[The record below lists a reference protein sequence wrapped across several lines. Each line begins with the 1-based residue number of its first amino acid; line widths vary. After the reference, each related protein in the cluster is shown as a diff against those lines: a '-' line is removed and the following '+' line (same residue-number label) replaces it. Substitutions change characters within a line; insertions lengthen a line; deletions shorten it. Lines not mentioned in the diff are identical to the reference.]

1 MGCYTFDSGGGFT
14 ILVPVYKVGSHE
26 SHSTARM
33 ALDCGWAGNCQ
44 GQPAAMQLPAI
55 AGNCHHPF
63 LVGHHGGGW
72 QWLSTQLA
80 NVFDKAIE
88 KHGGQDALAQ
98 TIASEIDE
106 RPIEAL
112 RLLATL
118 MPKNINLNAEIS
130 PSDSLT
136 AALSN
141 VQQALEVQRSE
152 KAQVIEAEYS
162 DEQSENDKAD

>member
-1 MGCYTFDSGGGFT
+1 MTNSVKETRGRKPYKNGG
-14 ILVPVYKVGSHE
+14 
-26 SHSTARM
+26 
-33 ALDCGWAGNCQ
+33 
-44 GQPAAMQLPAI
+44 
-55 AGNCHHPF
+55 
-63 LVGHHGGGW
+63 HGGGW
-72 QWLSTQLA
+72 QRLSSQLA

-118 MPKNINLNAEIS
+118 MPKNINLSAEIS

-141 VQQALEVQRSE
+141 VQNALELQRSE
-152 KAQVIEAEYS
+152 KAQVIEAEFS
-162 DEQSENDKAD
+162 EEHSENEKSD

>member
-1 MGCYTFDSGGGFT
+1 MTKAVKETRGRKPYKNGG
-14 ILVPVYKVGSHE
+14 
-26 SHSTARM
+26 
-33 ALDCGWAGNCQ
+33 Q
-44 GQPAAMQLPAI
+44 
-55 AGNCHHPF
+55 
-63 LVGHHGGGW
+63 GGGW
-72 QWLSTQLA
+72 QRLSSQLA

-106 RPIEAL
+106 
-112 RLLATL
+112 
-118 MPKNINLNAEIS
+118 S

-152 KAQVIEAEYS
+152 KAQVIEAEYR
-162 DEQSENDKAD
+162 EEHSENEKAD